1 MRAQSTSTLPEWTRR
16 YDDILAP
23 ELRGDLAIWRA
34 ATGVKPD
41 ERSLAGPMPDDER
54 EAAYHRHLVRT
65 INARYG
71 DALRVWET
79 KIIDYT
85 GKRDDHTA
93 TLAKQ
98 LDDLAR
104 RGHDADRLLDLA
116 AARKPLPVDHPDVG
130 PRLPGRGAGHPEEAQ
145 APDHRPVPQVTPAR
159 QRPGPRVVAL
169 NRPYLL
175 GTYRSERYYPSMR
188 STEALRILTDVTAYQ
203 WGMVT
208 SVQAS
213 MHGITRLDLSRLA
226 EAGHLERLAHGVYKD
241 AGAPASRFDDLH
253 AAWLSTDPKTMGEVR
268 IKDNGVV
275 VAGETAADL
284 HGIGDFRALRH
295 DFVSPTRRQSQRR
308 EIRYRQRAL
317 EPRDVM
323 LVEGLPVMTMERTI
337 ADLVDDNKDLSLV
350 GDALRDGSGKR
361 TLDLQR
367 LRELLAPFATR
378 DGFKKGEG
386 DALLQRLMEIAG
398 IDPDALAGRV
408 AQDETLGS
416 LVAAKYVGGLSKT
429 DLNRIIMTPEMEK
442 TLRAINE
449 SLAAALQRAL
459 APQLAEINASSQ
471 ALVANLVKNSGIE
484 EVLRKFSTQVVSP
497 ELVKALSQG
506 FGAANATSSI
516 GPQTLAI
523 ARATQNATGHA

>member
-1 MRAQSTSTLPEWTRR
+1 M
-16 YDDILAP
+16 
-23 ELRGDLAIWRA
+23 
-34 ATGVKPD
+34 K
-41 ERSLAGPMPDDER
+41 
-54 EAAYHRHLVRT
+54 
-65 INARYG
+65 
-71 DALRVWET
+71 
-79 KIIDYT
+79 
-85 GKRDDHTA
+85 
-93 TLAKQ
+93 
-98 LDDLAR
+98 
-104 RGHDADRLLDLA
+104 
-116 AARKPLPVDHPDVG
+116 
-130 PRLPGRGAGHPEEAQ
+130 
-145 APDHRPVPQVTPAR
+145 
-159 QRPGPRVVAL
+159 
-169 NRPYLL
+169 
-175 GTYRSERYYPSMR
+175 
-188 STEALRILTDVTAYQ
+188 STEALRILADVTAYQ

-208 SVQAS
+208 SAQAS

-268 IKDNGVV
+268 IKDNANGVV

-308 EIRYRQRAL
+308 ETRYRQRAL
-317 EPRDVM
+317 DPRDVI

-350 GDALRDGSGKR
+350 GDALRDGSSKR

-386 DALLQRLMEIAG
+386 AALLQRLMEIAG
-398 IDPDALAGRV
+398 IDLDALAGRV
-408 AQDETLGS
+408 AKDETLGS

-497 ELVKALSQG
+497 ELVKALSHG

-523 ARATQNATGHA
+523 ARAAQNATGHA